1 MLNKTQSKKIYL
13 DYASTT
19 PVDAEVLSAMAPYF
33 KEKYGN
39 PSSLHLRGQETRR
52 AVDDAREQMKNFLNA
67 SSLREIFFTGSATE
81 ANNLAI
87 FGVIRALGSLA
98 PKPHII
104 TTAIEHKSALAPC
117 QELEKRGE
125 AIVTYLKVNKEGFI
139 NVEELKQALR
149 PETALVSVMY
159 ANNEIGSI
167 QPISEI
173 TKIIRD
179 FRNRKIPNPKSQIP
193 YFHTDAVQAAGF
205 LDLDVEK
212 LGADLMTVSG
222 HKIYGPKGIGALYVR
237 EGVKI
242 RPLTFGGEQEYGMR
256 PGTEAVSLIVGLG
269 KAAETT
275 NKWKSDQNNLKKIS
289 KLKDYLIDE
298 LLKIP
303 KVRLNGPR
311 ENRLPNNVNIALIG
325 SNIDSLLINL
335 FEEGICLSSGAA
347 CGARGR
353 QPSYVIFAVSG
364 DQKRAVSSLRITL
377 GRETTKEEIDG
388 FLEKFRIIIK

>member
-1 MLNKTQSKKIYL
+1 
-13 DYASTT
+13 
-19 PVDAEVLSAMAPYF
+19 
-33 KEKYGN
+33 
-39 PSSLHLRGQETRR
+39 
-52 AVDDAREQMKNFLNA
+52 
-67 SSLREIFFTGSATE
+67 
-81 ANNLAI
+81 
-87 FGVIRALGSLA
+87 
-98 PKPHII
+98 
-104 TTAIEHKSALAPC
+104 
-117 QELEKRGE
+117 
-125 AIVTYLKVNKEGFI
+125 
-139 NVEELKQALR
+139 
-149 PETALVSVMY
+149 
-159 ANNEIGSI
+159 
-167 QPISEI
+167 
-173 TKIIRD
+173 
-179 FRNRKIPNPKSQIP
+179 
-193 YFHTDAVQAAGF
+193 
-205 LDLDVEK
+205 
-212 LGADLMTVSG
+212 TVSG

-388 FLEKFRIIIK
+388 FLEKLRIIIK

>member
-1 MLNKTQSKKIYL
+1 M
-13 DYASTT
+13 
-19 PVDAEVLSAMAPYF
+19 
-33 KEKYGN
+33 
-39 PSSLHLRGQETRR
+39 
-52 AVDDAREQMKNFLNA
+52 
-67 SSLREIFFTGSATE
+67 
-81 ANNLAI
+81 
-87 FGVIRALGSLA
+87 
-98 PKPHII
+98 
-104 TTAIEHKSALAPC
+104 
-117 QELEKRGE
+117 EKRGE